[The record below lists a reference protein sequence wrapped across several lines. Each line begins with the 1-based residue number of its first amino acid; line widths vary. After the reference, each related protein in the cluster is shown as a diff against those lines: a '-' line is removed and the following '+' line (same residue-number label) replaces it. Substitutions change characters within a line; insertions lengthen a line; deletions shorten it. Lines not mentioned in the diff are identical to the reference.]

1 MVKAVTGGMVLV
13 TSIWRGWLKM
23 IHLWLWLTC
32 LWAQSQTL
40 SLQALYQA
48 IQERHPLWRAIT
60 LGPDIAAAQL
70 QATRSVWDPV
80 LSSSYTAKYF
90 KNQLYYT
97 LLNADLKVPIWNA
110 FDLKALYEKTFGF

>member
-1 MVKAVTGGMVLV
+1 MAQV
-13 TSIWRGWLKM
+13 TSSWRGRLN
-23 IHLWLWLTC
+23 LSYLGLWLTC

-40 SLQALYQA
+40 SLQVLYQT

-80 LSSSYTAKYF
+80 LSASYTAKDF
-90 KNQLYYT
+90 KNQL
-97 LLNADLKVPIWNA
+97 
-110 FDLKALYEKTFGF
+110 